1 MHQLIDAAGTNGIEH
16 KASGGEIVTLELS
29 IVDATDLRLQH
40 HDSIGLREMRLPGA
54 GLSQIHAFG
63 QHIWVHATQCLDIGA
78 MLVEHDDIG
87 IALRLE
93 TCDEIL
99 ANEPGTAG
107 QDDFLIFQGMHSD
120 VQTIENK
127 TRQMTDDHHNQRPA
141 RRRIHHGA
149 ALGDCRDDHPRH
161 RLR

>member
-1 MHQLIDAAGTNGIEH
+1 
-16 KASGGEIVTLELS
+16 
-29 IVDATDLRLQH
+29 
-40 HDSIGLREMRLPGA
+40 MRLPWARLG
-54 GLSQIHAFG
+54 QIHALG
-63 QHIWVHATQCLDIGA
+63 QHIRVHATQYLDIGA

-127 TRQMTDDHHNQRPA
+127 PRQMANDHHDQCPA
-141 RRRIHHGA
+141 CRCIYHGA
-149 ALGDCRDDHPRH
+149 SLFDRSND
-161 RLR
+161 RLRDRFR